1 MAHKKKKMIMNNKIG
16 MVLSGGGFRGVAH
29 LGALQYLSEI
39 GIQPDEISGASAGAL
54 VGAFI
59 AEGYTPKETLLFC
72 KKEKFFSYS
81 DLSVKN
87 GGLFNTVVFE
97 KIIKKYIPH
106 DSFEGLKRPLYVSVT
121 DLTNASAL
129 IFNQGNLSFAVK
141 ASCCFPLVFQPVI
154 YNEDTYLC
162 DGGILNNFPVE
173 QVRAS
178 CNKVIGM
185 NVNPIYKYKGS
196 LSYKDIITRII
207 RITTSRVTVFPETT
221 CDVYLQPDGLDRYST
236 FDTKKIDE
244 LFQLG
249 YQYAAKFEDDFLM
262 LKENHQRQ

>member
-1 MAHKKKKMIMNNKIG
+1 MNNKIG

-29 LGALQYLSEI
+29 LGALQYLAEK

-59 AEGYTPKETLLFC
+59 AEGYTPEEIFRFC

-87 GGLFNTVVFE
+87 GGLFNTDIFV

-106 DSFEGLKRPLYVSVT
+106 DSFEGLKKPLYVSVT
-121 DLTNASAL
+121 DLTNAKSL
-129 IFNQGNLSFAVK
+129 IFNQGNLSFAIK

-154 YNEDTYLC
+154 YNDNTYLC
-162 DGGILNNFPVE
+162 DGGILNNFPIE

-178 CNKVIGM
+178 CNKVIGI
-185 NVNPIYKYKGS
+185 NVNPVNKYTGN
-196 LSYKDIITRII
+196 LSYKDIVARVI
-207 RITTSRVTVFPETT
+207 RIATSRVTVLAETN
-221 CDVYLQPDGLDRYST
+221 CDVYLQPDKLSRYST
-236 FDTKKIDE
+236 FDTNKVDE

-249 YQYAAKFEDDFLM
+249 YEYAGKFENDFLI
-262 LKENHQRQ
+262 LKENHQ